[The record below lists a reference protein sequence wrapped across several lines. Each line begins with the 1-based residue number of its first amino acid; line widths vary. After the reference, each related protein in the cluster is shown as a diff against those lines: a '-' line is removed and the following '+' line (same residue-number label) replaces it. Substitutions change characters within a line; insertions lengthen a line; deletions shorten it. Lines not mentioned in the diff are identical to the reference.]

1 MKRFH
6 FHNGRWT
13 KSQRTVNF
21 PMRDLDPLAYTA
33 SLEDDSII
41 DSTISAENIS
51 SYDNSGMVSVTPPLL
66 GEGEEATPLSVLAE
80 VHEDD
85 TQDGKEENVKE
96 ENRNKNG
103 EIKEDEENVVTSTD
117 DHVTSTDDHVT
128 STDDHVT
135 STDDHVTFTNDHV
148 TSLDDSEAAKNHS
161 IPKYSR
167 TTSIHMSSRP
177 IYDLFAITVSTNNYA
192 IIYLSTIIIVSVTMA
207 Y

>member
-1 MKRFH
+1 
-6 FHNGRWT
+6 
-13 KSQRTVNF
+13 
-21 PMRDLDPLAYTA
+21 MRDLDPLAYTA

-96 ENRNKNG
+96 ENRNENG
-103 EIKEDEENVVTSTD
+103 EIKEDEENVVTSTDDHVTSTD

-177 IYDLFAITVSTNNYA
+177 IYDLFAITVSTNNYT
-192 IIYLSTIIIVSVTMA
+192 IIYLSTILSVSQWRIRWRSLYIIC
-207 Y
+207 